1 MSTAAISLHYIW
13 DIPSHFCFCF
23 CFLLLLG
30 LCLFR
35 KSMVFSSRNS
45 GRMPVLARCSDG
57 RINAT
62 RWYCVYSCVTN
73 ATGSSWIKLAHTR
86 WTIKHSR
93 ENLKKKKMRIKCV
106 CVWEKEIILARK
118 RMFRPSMPGQ
128 EPPRT
133 LETNGPPLVILVIC
147 CCCFLAIYAEDINGK
162 AEDKGNNKEH

>member
-45 GRMPVLARCSDG
+45 GRIPVLPRCSDG

-106 CVWEKEIILARK
+106 CVRERDNLSSQKNVSAVYARTRTTKDAGNK
-118 RMFRPSMPGQ
+118 RT
-128 EPPRT
+128 T
-133 LETNGPPLVILVIC
+133 LSYTRNMLLLFLSNIC
-147 CCCFLAIYAEDINGK
+147 RGYQRKSRRQRE
-162 AEDKGNNKEH
+162 